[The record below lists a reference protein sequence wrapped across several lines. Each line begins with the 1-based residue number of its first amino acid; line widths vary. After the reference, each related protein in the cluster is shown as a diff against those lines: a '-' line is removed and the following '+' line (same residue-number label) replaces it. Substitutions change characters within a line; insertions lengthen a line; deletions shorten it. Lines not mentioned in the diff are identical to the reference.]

1 PHALVRYSRRV
12 QRSARACS
20 STADQARSRAAA
32 SAGVAGRGQYSPFVV
47 ESSLMGSA
55 GAGSRSDFRMVTST
69 SHELTLF
76 GRTRTP
82 RPGDRGGTQLREAL
96 DPRDSPPRRVARLLR
111 GRAGRAGIVS
121 EHALELS
128 ALVE

>member
-1 PHALVRYSRRV
+1 
-12 QRSARACS
+12 RACS

-82 RPGDRGGTQLREAL
+82 RPGGLTPGGEGETAQQHTGDVGRLEKRECNA
-96 DPRDSPPRRVARLLR
+96 
-111 GRAGRAGIVS
+111 
-121 EHALELS
+121 
-128 ALVE
+128 